1 MCPPLP
7 PTPWPAVG
15 WRGRGGRQVRGDPRS
30 TWGAWTNGKT
40 DRREWEERRRESR
53 PKDWEA
59 GRRRKGETWVLRQ
72 LGRGPLAAAHWGWPQ
87 GEGVT
92 RTPFGQ

>member
-1 MCPPLP
+1 MPATPPHPL
-7 PTPWPAVG
+7 AGGGVEG
-15 WRGRGGRQVRGDPRS
+15 EGGRQVRGDPRS

>member
-1 MCPPLP
+1 MPATPPP
-7 PTPWPAVG
+7 PP
-15 WRGRGGRQVRGDPRS
+15 GGRWGGGGGGTSGPRGPGS

-72 LGRGPLAAAHWGWPQ
+72 LGGGPLAAAH
-87 GEGVT
+87 
-92 RTPFGQ
+92 